1 MSRENV
7 EIVRRGYDYFRSTG
21 EPASHEMSPDFVWD
35 MSTFAGWPEKQVY
48 EGPDGAREF
57 LTAWVSA
64 WEDWELE
71 SIELIDAGE
80 RVVAIQRQRGKA
92 KESGIT
98 VDMVFA
104 QVWTARDGR
113 LVRMEMYADPAEAL
127 EAVGHEPSKAEE
139 QERPPAR

>member
-104 QVWTARDGR
+104 QVWTVSNGR

-127 EAVGHEPSKAEE
+127 EAVGHEPSKTEG
-139 QERPPAR
+139 QRHPPAG

>member
-7 EIVRRGYDYFRSTG
+7 ELVRRAYDYFRSTG
-21 EPASHEMSPDFVWD
+21 APAAHEMSPDFVWD

-48 EGPDGAREF
+48 EGPDGALEF

-71 SIELIDAGE
+71 TLEFVDAGE

-127 EAVGHEPSKAEE
+127 EAVGHEPSKAEG